1 MTNDDNKKAP
11 HRSPNI
17 LRPEA
22 FAQAVQPYTALS
34 PEKCGGS
41 GRTRPFYQQA
51 PDLPTLELLTQQ
63 VDLDFGS

>member
-11 HRSPNI
+11 HRSPNN

-34 PEKCGGS
+34 PEKM
-41 GRTRPFYQQA
+41 RRLRPHPPFYQQA